1 MRKTVLAAITAFG
14 SGLLGA
20 SLASRPGSRRFHA
33 LTASVAA
40 TWFAGAGRV
49 PRGRRD
55 VVQPV
60 AAGAGA
66 FGVFYGGALVARHIP
81 PLRRAITGVLD
92 HAHRGSTPSVAATA
106 LVTGVAEEVFFRGAL
121 YDAFGARGAT
131 AVYVLSTAATRN
143 PALVLASAV
152 MGTVFAW
159 QRHRSG
165 GVQAPLL
172 THVTWSAL
180 MLAVMP
186 RLFPPAPQSVL
197 VRNASEPDRNLRRA
211 TRCSYPGTKPV
222 RGEGCRCGHCSCC
235 CSCSVP

>member
-1 MRKTVLAAITAFG
+1 MKAFLAGVTAAG

-20 SLASRPGSRRFHA
+20 SLASRPGSRRFPV

-40 TWFAGAGRV
+40 TWFAGARAAGPV

-60 AAGAGA
+60 AAGAAA
-66 FGVFYGGALVARHIP
+66 FGVFYGCALVARRIP
-81 PLRRAITGVLD
+81 PLRRAIAGVLD
-92 HAHRGSTPSVAATA
+92 HAHRGPAASVAAAT
-106 LVTGVAEEVFFRGAL
+106 LVTGAAEELFFRGSL
-121 YDAFGARGAT
+121 YDGLGARGST
-131 AVYVLSTAATRN
+131 VVYVLSTTATRN

-152 MGTVFAW
+152 MGTLFAA

-180 MLAVMP
+180 MLGFLP
-186 RLFPPAPQSVL
+186 RLFPPS
-197 VRNASEPDRNLRRA
+197 D
-211 TRCSYPGTKPV
+211 
-222 RGEGCRCGHCSCC
+222 
-235 CSCSVP
+235 